1 GRDIIHNTYYGL
13 RDHEVASLVQEL
25 LQNNFPRLVNDA
37 KEAVE
42 RNIEEFNAK
51 LHQTLEKR
59 FQDLNFDKLS
69 DPDVQADFNQA
80 INNAARKGK
89 KSNLDLLTEILS
101 NRLLNNSSDI
111 FDQVCSD
118 AINII
123 PKLTKQQLDFLAI
136 SFYLQHYKSPNIET
150 FSDLEFDV
158 NKLNKFYL
166 SIENMS

>member
-1 GRDIIHNTYYGL
+1 MSLLDKQNQNVGDGSTAHLAGRDIIHNTYYGL

-89 KSNLDLLTEILS
+89 KSNLDLLTEI
-101 NRLLNNSSDI
+101 
-111 FDQVCSD
+111 
-118 AINII
+118 
-123 PKLTKQQLDFLAI
+123 
-136 SFYLQHYKSPNIET
+136 
-150 FSDLEFDV
+150 
-158 NKLNKFYL
+158 
-166 SIENMS
+166 